1 MGAPFNPLDKIHL
14 GESIRDA
21 LLKRPVWPMPPGDR
35 FAGAGVYAI
44 YYTGGF
50 PAYRMIAER
59 NQNGRFGLPIY
70 VGEAVPAG
78 SRKGGLLNSDRPT
91 YKLHA
96 RLREHGRSIGEAT
109 NLRVEDFHFRYIVV
123 DDIWIPLGEALMIHT
138 FAPAWNKVIDGFG
151 IHTPGGN
158 RPQTTS
164 AWDTL
169 HPGRSFVKRVKL
181 LPNPNSQRDLI
192 REVQE
197 HLNLLEPALEI
208 SEQQ

>member
-1 MGAPFNPLDKIHL
+1 
-14 GESIRDA
+14 
-21 LLKRPVWPMPPGDR
+21 MPPGDR
-35 FAGAGVYAI
+35 FAGAGIYAI
-44 YYTGGF
+44 YYTGTF
-50 PAYRMIAER
+50 PAYQVIADCNR
-59 NQNGRFGLPIY
+59 DGRFELPIY

-78 SRKGGLLNSDRPT
+78 TRKGGILTGDRPT

-96 RLREHGRSIGEAT
+96 RLREHAKSIGEAT
-109 NLRVEDFHFRYIVV
+109 NLRVDDFYFRYVVV

-138 FAPAWNKVIDGFG
+138 FAPVWNKVIDGFG

-181 LPNPNSQRDLI
+181 LPNPKSQKGLM
-192 REVQE
+192 REVRDYLASPKDVQE
-197 HLNLLEPALEI
+197 DRPTLETGE
-208 SEQQ
+208 EE